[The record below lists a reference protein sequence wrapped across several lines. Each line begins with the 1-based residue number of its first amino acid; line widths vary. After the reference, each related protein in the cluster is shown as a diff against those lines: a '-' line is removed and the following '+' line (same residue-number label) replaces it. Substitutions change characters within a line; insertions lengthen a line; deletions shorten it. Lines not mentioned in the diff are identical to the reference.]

1 MDLWFGGA
9 AYYLGIVMD
18 LTMNDTGTRFGLPFS
33 NLNQQ
38 QLNSGNY
45 FVPTDK
51 CSLVQLTESSL
62 NNSL

>member
-38 QLNSGNY
+38 
-45 FVPTDK
+45 
-51 CSLVQLTESSL
+51 
-62 NNSL
+62 